1 MSTATARTSS
11 PAFAPLDYALYATT
25 VAAWSLSWFALSE
38 QVGVVAV
45 EVSLVY
51 RFAMATAMMVAWVLW
66 RGDAMRF
73 AVRDH
78 LIFLAMG
85 VCLFSMNFNL
95 FYYASQYIVSGL
107 LSVVF
112 SLASVINIVLAFLL
126 TRERPAGGV
135 VFGALLGVCGI
146 AALFA
151 PSLVEGAGTGVSF
164 GLALCVVGTLFFC
177 VGNQFSARL
186 QARKVSV
193 IAASAWG
200 MAYGTLAS
208 LALALAKGEPFL
220 FDTSVN
226 YVASLLWLAIVS
238 TVIAFASYLTLV
250 GRIGPGRAGYATVIF
265 PVFALLAS
273 TWLEGYQWT
282 PLAVLGLVLVL
293 SGNVFV
299 IRGR

>member
-1 MSTATARTSS
+1 M
-11 PAFAPLDYALYATT
+11 
-25 VAAWSLSWFALSE
+25 
-38 QVGVVAV
+38 
-45 EVSLVY
+45 
-51 RFAMATAMMVAWVLW
+51 
-66 RGDAMRF
+66 
-73 AVRDH
+73 
-78 LIFLAMG
+78 
-85 VCLFSMNFNL
+85 
-95 FYYASQYIVSGL
+95 
-107 LSVVF
+107 
-112 SLASVINIVLAFLL
+112 
-126 TRERPAGGV
+126 
-135 VFGALLGVCGI
+135 
-146 AALFA
+146 
-151 PSLVEGAGTGVSF
+151 
-164 GLALCVVGTLFFC
+164 
-177 VGNQFSARL
+177 
-186 QARKVSV
+186 